1 MSPVRS
7 RSLALSTLLL
17 TTPSVALA
25 QPAAPPA
32 EPAQPPAPPPAE
44 AAPAPPA
51 MPPAPPQETPTFVV
65 GRWAMTL
72 YGFAELDT
80 IYDTTQSF
88 SEVAGNGQVERPSPV
103 VLPPPFQLPAPAA
116 ATRYAGEHGR
126 LQMSARNSRLGL
138 RVKAPD
144 VGDVRPS
151 GVIEFDLLGNQ
162 PLLDY
167 SSTRGG
173 VSEGATYTNPA
184 LRVRHAYVEV
194 ETPIVDVLVGQYWDL
209 MGWQGV
215 YHPNTVEIQGVPG
228 QLYSRTPQIRVMKTG
243 HFSDFTVEGAIAAMR
258 PPQRDSE
265 TPEGQAGVRVS
276 YERWRATTTNG
287 ATSTVNMP
295 LSLALTGDLRNFAV
309 PDFSQTPTHE
319 VSRVTTAFAVDAFV
333 PVLRSTKENRANSL
347 ALNGE
352 FVSGSGIA
360 DLYTG
365 LTGGAAFPNVTNT
378 VPINPPYLYPQN
390 VDNGMIIFDTSGK
403 LHAIQ
408 WTTFIVGVQYY
419 LPVLDSKLWVSANFS
434 YVTSNNLSVFTRTDP
449 TFNPLASYYQV
460 NSLVRDSETWW
471 DVNFFAD
478 VVQPVRL
485 GLEYANFNDKYA
497 DGVHAINHRV
507 QLSGFF
513 LF

>member
-1 MSPVRS
+1 
-7 RSLALSTLLL
+7 
-17 TTPSVALA
+17 
-25 QPAAPPA
+25 
-32 EPAQPPAPPPAE
+32 
-44 AAPAPPA
+44 
-51 MPPAPPQETPTFVV
+51 
-65 GRWAMTL
+65 
-72 YGFAELDT
+72 
-80 IYDTTQSF
+80 
-88 SEVAGNGQVERPSPV
+88 V
-103 VLPPPFQLPAPAA
+103 VLPAPFLLPAPAA

-144 VGDVRPS
+144 VGEVRTG
-151 GVIEFDLLGNQ
+151 GVIEMDLLGNQ
-162 PLLDY
+162 PVE
-167 SSTRGG
+167 
-173 VSEGATYTNPA
+173 VSENATFTSPA
-184 LRVRHAYVEV
+184 LRVRHAYLLV
-194 ETPIVDVLVGQYWDL
+194 ETPIVDVLAGQYWDL

-243 HFSDFTVEGAIAAMR
+243 HFHDFTVEGALAAMR

-276 YERWRATTTNG
+276 YERWRATTTHG
-287 ATSTVNMP
+287 ATATANMP

-309 PDFSQTPTHE
+309 PDFSQTPSHE
-319 VSRVTTAFAVDAFV
+319 VSKVTTALAVDAFV
-333 PVLRSTKENRANSL
+333 PVLPSTKENRANSL

-352 FVSGSGIA
+352 FVTGSGMA

-365 LTGGAAFPNVTNT
+365 LTGGAVFPT
-378 VPINPPYLYPQN
+378 VPNATTLNPPPPYPQD
-390 VDNGMIIFDTSGK
+390 VDNGMILFDTNGQ

-408 WTTFIVGVQYY
+408 WTTLLLGVQYY
-419 LPVLDSKLWVSANFS
+419 LPFLDAKLWVSANFS
-434 YVTSNNLSVFTRTDP
+434 YVTSNNLGAYTRTGVGLSP
-449 TFNPLASYYQV
+449 NPLVSNYQI

-471 DVNFFAD
+471 DLNFFAD

-485 GLEYANFNDKYA
+485 GLEYANFNDKYV